1 MVTQQCNFEYQL
13 FDYYQRL
20 GPIIAGMDHY
30 SLERWVGERHQA
42 MIRTA
47 ETRSRLLGSEPAAP
61 SLGTWLAAR
70 LHHLAD
76 RLEGKPRFETV
87 W

>member
-1 MVTQQCNFEYQL
+1 MVTRQSSFMHQF
-13 FDYYQRL
+13 FDYDQRL
-20 GPIIAGMDHY
+20 CPRMVGMDSY
-30 SLERWVGERHQA
+30 SLERWVGQRHQA
-42 MIRTA
+42 MIRSA
-47 ETRSRLLGSEPAAP
+47 ETRSRLLGSEPAAGA
-61 SLGTWLAAR
+61 LGTWLAAR